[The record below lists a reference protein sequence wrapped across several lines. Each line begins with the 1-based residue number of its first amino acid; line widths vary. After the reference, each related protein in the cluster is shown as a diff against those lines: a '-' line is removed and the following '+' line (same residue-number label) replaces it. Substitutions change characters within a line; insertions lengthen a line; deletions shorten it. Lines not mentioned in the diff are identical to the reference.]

1 MAGTN
6 GAPRLLRLPTTAT
19 TSTSSTPLL
28 RLLALLQLLCL
39 ASALNQ
45 DGILLLSFKQSLAS
59 DPLGSLSGWGYA
71 DVTPCAWNGVVCS
84 PDSRVVSVVLPNAQL
99 VGPVARELALIENL
113 RHLDLSGN
121 ALTGTIPPDL
131 LRAPELRVLS
141 LAGNGITGGLPEQV
155 GQLRSLRALNL
166 AGNALSGAVPQNL
179 TLLPN
184 LTAVSLANN
193 FFSGTLPRGGF
204 PALQVLDVSANLLN
218 GTLPSDFGGAALR
231 YVNLSSNGIAGAIPS
246 DMASRLPANVT
257 IDLSYNN
264 LTGAIPSVPPFS
276 AQRPTAFEGN
286 AELCGRPLD
295 SLCGFTSSS
304 SAAAEPQPPNAT
316 AKSPPAIAAIPRDP
330 TEALPGDGSS
340 SAAGASAS
348 GEQRGRMRLATIVAI
363 AAGDVA
369 GIAVLF
375 VVVMYVYQVRRKRQR
390 QEVAAKQRTGVVFK
404 KPDPDE
410 SPDAVSRSLS
420 CCLRKKAGDDSDY
433 SEEVTDTSPAS
444 FADHKNGK
452 AAGAEAASN
461 KKMGGDGAV
470 LVTVD
475 GGAELELETLLK
487 ASAYILGAAGS
498 SIVYKAVLA
507 DGAALAVRRIGSECS
522 GVRRFGELDA
532 HMRAVAKLR
541 HDNILRLRGFYWGP
555 DEMLI
560 IHGFA
565 INGNLANHSV
575 KRKQGSSP
583 INLGWSAR
591 LRIARGVARGLAY
604 LHDKKWVHGN
614 VKPSNILLD
623 ADMEP
628 LLADL
633 GVDRLVRS
641 ADGGGLTKP
650 SSAALA
656 GRFGGSKRSA
666 KSLPDLSPPPSHV
679 GGTAAQP
686 ASPAVDTAAHYRAP
700 EAVRSPRASGKWDVY
715 SFGVLLLELVAG
727 RALTSLELCQCA
739 AAEGKAQAQALGV
752 VDPTLRREVEG
763 REEEEEAVA
772 SCLRLGAACC
782 AMVPSKRP
790 SIRDALQAVE
800 RMIPAAVASSS
811 TSTAASHRH

>member
-6 GAPRLLRLPTTAT
+6 GASRLLRLPTTAT
-19 TSTSSTPLL
+19 TSLPLL
-28 RLLALLQLLCL
+28 QLLVLLQLLCL

-71 DVTPCAWNGVVCS
+71 DATPCAWNGAVCS

-99 VGPVARELALIENL
+99 VGPVARELGLIEHL

-121 ALTGTIPPDL
+121 ALNGTIPHDL

-141 LAGNGITGGLPEQV
+141 LAGNGITGDLPEQV

-166 AGNALSGAVPQNL
+166 AGNALSGTVPQNL

-193 FFSGTLPRGGF
+193 FFSGALPGGGF

-231 YVNLSSNGIAGAIPS
+231 YVNLSSNRIAGAIPPE
-246 DMASRLPANVT
+246 MASHLPANVT

-264 LTGAIPSVPPFS
+264 LTGAIPAAPPFS

-295 SLCGFTSSS
+295 NLCGFTSSS
-304 SAAAEPQPPNAT
+304 AVEPPNST

-330 TEALPGDGSS
+330 TEALPGDATS

-369 GIAVLF
+369 GITVLF
-375 VVVMYVYQVRRKRQR
+375 VVVLYVYQVRKRRQR
-390 QEVAAKQRTGVVFK
+390 QEVAKQRMGGVVFK
-404 KPDPDE
+404 KPEPDE
-410 SPDAVSRSLS
+410 SPDAVGRSLS
-420 CCLRKKAGDDSDY
+420 CCLRKKAGDESDDT
-433 SEEVTDTSPAS
+433 EELTDTSAS
-444 FADHKNGK
+444 FAAKEGITDEKSK
-452 AAGAEAASN
+452 AGVDAASN
-461 KKMGGDGAV
+461 KKKGGDGAV

-507 DGAALAVRRIGSECS
+507 DGAALAVRRIGSDCA
-522 GVRRFGELDA
+522 GVRRFSELDA
-532 HMRAVAKLR
+532 QMRAVAKLR

-560 IHGFA
+560 IHDFA
-565 INGNLANHSV
+565 VNGNLANLSV
-575 KRKQGSSP
+575 KRKPGSSP

-614 VKPSNILLD
+614 VKPSNILLN

-633 GVDRLVRS
+633 GVDRLVRG
-641 ADGGGLTKP
+641 ADGGRLMKP
-650 SSAALA
+650 SGATLA
-656 GRFGGSKRSA
+656 GRFGSKRSA

-679 GGTAAQP
+679 GTTAP
-686 ASPAVDTAAHYRAP
+686 SASPVAAGAPADTTAAHYRAP
-700 EAVRSPRASGKWDVY
+700 EAVRSPTRPSGKWDVY

-739 AAEGKAQAQALGV
+739 AEEKAQAQALRV
-752 VDPTLRREVEG
+752 VDPALRGEMEG
-763 REEEEEAVA
+763 REEAVA

-782 AMVPSKRP
+782 AMAPSKRP
-790 SIRDALQAVE
+790 SIRDALQAME
-800 RMIPAAVASSS
+800 RIPAAAAASSSSSS
-811 TSTAASHRH
+811 TSTAAHRHQ